1 MSAQK
6 TVVQAFENISESY
19 GMQTRGLCVA
29 NDDGLGSCHGRSED
43 NVSQLFHE
51 TRYPHNLYTT
61 KGPHMVQNF

>member
-1 MSAQK
+1 MSALK
-6 TVVQAFENISESY
+6 YVVQDFEYFYESY

-51 TRYPHNLYTT
+51 ARYSHNFYTT
-61 KGPHMVQNF
+61 KDPHIIHNF